1 MRIYLDHNATTPMH
15 PQVLEEMQKVLG
27 ETWGNPSSIHRE
39 GQQARRVLD
48 RARLQ
53 VAQALGAAPDEI
65 VFTSGGTES
74 IALALN
80 GSTDFTG
87 HMIVSAVEHQAVS
100 NTCLAL
106 KSRGM
111 QITTLGVDDLG
122 RVDQE
127 EATAALQ
134 DDTQLISVMLANN
147 EVGVLQPI
155 THIATQARDRSVL
168 SHTDA
173 VQAFGKVS
181 VHVRDLGVD
190 LLSVSA
196 HKLGGP
202 KGVGALFV
210 RHGTELRPQIY
221 GGYQE
226 RRRRAGT
233 ENLAGIVGF
242 GRACALLADG
252 FDARIQAIQSLRDEF
267 EQQVLATISG
277 VTVNGDLQARLPNT
291 SNLTFAGID
300 SEGLLMNLDLMGVAA
315 SAASACSAELN
326 EPSRVL
332 RAMGR
337 TDEQAL
343 SSLRFSF
350 GPDNTQAEVGQA
362 VQILCQVVDQ
372 IRSGRGPLA

>member
-1 MRIYLDHNATTPMH
+1 MRIYLDHNATTPTH
-15 PQVLEEMQKVLG
+15 PAVLEEMQTVLG

-48 RARLQ
+48 RARLR
-53 VAQALGAAPDEI
+53 VARALGAAPDEI

-74 IALALN
+74 VGLALN
-80 GSTDFTG
+80 GGSKPTG

-111 QITTLGVDDLG
+111 QITTLGVDALG
-122 RVDQE
+122 RVDPD
-127 EATAALQ
+127 EAGAALHKE
-134 DDTQLISVMLANN
+134 TQLISVMQANN
-147 EVGVLQPI
+147 EVGSLQPI
-155 THIATQARDRSVL
+155 TAIATRARERCVL

-173 VQAFGKVS
+173 VQAFGKIPVQ
-181 VHVRDLGVD
+181 VRDLGVD

-210 RHGTELRPQIY
+210 RHGTELRPQIH
-221 GGYQE
+221 GGHQE

-233 ENLAGIVGF
+233 ENLAGIAGF
-242 GRACALLADG
+242 GKACALLADG
-252 FDARIQAIQSLRDEF
+252 FDERVQAMQSLRDEF
-267 EQQVLATISG
+267 EQGVLATITG
-277 VTVNGDLQARLPNT
+277 VAVNGDPQARLPNT
-291 SNLTFAGID
+291 SNLTFAGLE

-332 RAMGR
+332 QAMGR

-350 GPDNTQAEVGQA
+350 GPGNTQAEVERA
-362 VQILCQVVDQ
+362 VEILPELVEQ
-372 IRSGRGPLA
+372 IRSWRAPLG